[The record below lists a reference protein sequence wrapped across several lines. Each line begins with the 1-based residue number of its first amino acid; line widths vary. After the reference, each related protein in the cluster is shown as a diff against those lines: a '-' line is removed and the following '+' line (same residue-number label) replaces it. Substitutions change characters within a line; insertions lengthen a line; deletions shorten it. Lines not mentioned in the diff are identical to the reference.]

1 MGVVIEQRYEVEKL
15 VCQEEGQD
23 GVGVEED
30 LDLCFDLHGLV
41 YLCAED
47 AFEQVEWSGA
57 VAGLQLWID
66 LTVLGALFAVWRFN
80 NSSSSG
86 SDNNDGYN
94 SSSG

>member
-1 MGVVIEQRYEVEKL
+1 M
-15 VCQEEGQD
+15 
-23 GVGVEED
+23 
-30 LDLCFDLHGLV
+30 
-41 YLCAED
+41 
-47 AFEQVEWSGA
+47 EWSGA

-86 SDNNDGYN
+86 SDNNDGNN